1 MSIPQADIDHILR
14 MEGNADYARMKI
26 ATEFSK
32 GKSVEEIAAFLQS
45 SFHGGNGVVTES
57 GRYSAWY
64 AEDGIHIANGDA
76 ARYLTSAKVV
86 SWQEAAE
93 RIGQLLEQGE
103 YATNVELA
111 EAPGHERTELAQSI
125 WYLRQDL
132 SEKARAQGYLSCL
145 SDMRGGGFPEE
156 TARLAEQLRD
166 PAFREVLID
175 DFAQLRSD
183 YREDR
188 SLLRFQHHKPDKI
201 EQGLR
206 ELSLPR
212 REYRTEMAEI
222 PAVQRFITEDEIAA
236 TLTRGSNIEGSK
248 GRIYA
253 YFKEKHSPREQADFL
268 KDEYGIGGR
277 SHAVSGASH
286 SGEDHSGKGVSLK
299 KQDCPEIQLNWA
311 NVTKRISEL
320 IRKDRFLTPEEKARF
335 EQLQRQTAER
345 STAWNDYNAVK
356 EAHPDNIVLFQ
367 VGDFFEMYGEDAK
380 QAAELLDLNLTTRE
394 IPGAGRVEMCG
405 VPSHNLEMYV
415 EKLRDKYD
423 VTIAEAP
430 DFRGERHIY
439 TLRSIDHEA
448 EAAINAYEAEFGA
461 DGTRVF
467 RDPAAEQPP
476 QPTVRELFDG
486 YKLTVGNA
494 LSKDTAFVNACRNS
508 DRQNAYLEG
517 ADAIRRIVTAS
528 DDFQLVRLYFDMPAF
543 HNRLHQELLE
553 ELYPTLATTV
563 TPSPYKVTQED
574 IDAALQKWNGN
585 PRKQAG
591 R

>member
-1 MSIPQADIDHILR
+1 MSIPQSDIDHILR

-45 SFHGGNGVVTES
+45 SFHGGNGVVTEN

-103 YATNVELA
+103 YAANVELA

-156 TARLAEQLRD
+156 TARLAERLRD
-166 PAFREVLID
+166 PAFREVLMD
-175 DFAQLRSD
+175 DLAQLRSD
-183 YREDR
+183 CREDR
-188 SLLRFQHHKPDKI
+188 SLLRFHYHKPDKI

-268 KDEYGIGGR
+268 KKEYGIGGS

-311 NVTKRISEL
+311 NVAKRISEL
-320 IRKDRFLTPEEKARF
+320 IRKDRFLTLEEKARF
-335 EQLQRQTAER
+335 
-345 STAWNDYNAVK
+345 
-356 EAHPDNIVLFQ
+356 
-367 VGDFFEMYGEDAK
+367 
-380 QAAELLDLNLTTRE
+380 
-394 IPGAGRVEMCG
+394 
-405 VPSHNLEMYV
+405 
-415 EKLRDKYD
+415 
-423 VTIAEAP
+423 
-430 DFRGERHIY
+430 
-439 TLRSIDHEA
+439 
-448 EAAINAYEAEFGA
+448 
-461 DGTRVF
+461 
-467 RDPAAEQPP
+467 
-476 QPTVRELFDG
+476 
-486 YKLTVGNA
+486 
-494 LSKDTAFVNACRNS
+494 
-508 DRQNAYLEG
+508 
-517 ADAIRRIVTAS
+517 
-528 DDFQLVRLYFDMPAF
+528 
-543 HNRLHQELLE
+543 
-553 ELYPTLATTV
+553 
-563 TPSPYKVTQED
+563 
-574 IDAALQKWNGN
+574 
-585 PRKQAG
+585 
-591 R
+591 

>member
-1 MSIPQADIDHILR
+1 MSIPQSDIDHILR

-32 GKSVEEIAAFLQS
+32 GKSAEEIAAFLQS
-45 SFHGGNGVVTES
+45 SFHGGNGVVTEN

-76 ARYLTSAKVV
+76 ARHLASAKVV

-156 TARLAEQLRD
+156 TARLAERLRD
-166 PAFREVLID
+166 PAFREVLMD
-175 DFAQLRSD
+175 DLAQLRSD
-183 YREDR
+183 CREDR
-188 SLLRFQHHKPDKI
+188 SLLRFHYHKPDKI

-212 REYRTEMAEI
+212 REYRAEMAEI

-253 YFKEKHSPREQADFL
+253 YFKEKHTPREQADFL

-311 NVTKRISEL
+311 NVAKRISEL

-335 EQLQRQTAER
+335 EQLQRQTAAR
-345 STAWNDYNAVK
+345 SAAWNDYNAVK
-356 EAHPDNIVLFQ
+356 EATR
-367 VGDFFEMYGEDAK
+367 
-380 QAAELLDLNLTTRE
+380 TTSCCFRWR
-394 IPGAGRVEMCG
+394 I
-405 VPSHNLEMYV
+405 S
-415 EKLRDKYD
+415 LRC
-423 VTIAEAP
+423 TA
-430 DFRGERHIY
+430 RTQSRR
-439 TLRSIDHEA
+439 RS
-448 EAAINAYEAEFGA
+448 
-461 DGTRVF
+461 
-467 RDPAAEQPP
+467 
-476 QPTVRELFDG
+476 
-486 YKLTVGNA
+486 
-494 LSKDTAFVNACRNS
+494 C
-508 DRQNAYLEG
+508 
-517 ADAIRRIVTAS
+517 
-528 DDFQLVRLYFDMPAF
+528 
-543 HNRLHQELLE
+543 
-553 ELYPTLATTV
+553 
-563 TPSPYKVTQED
+563 
-574 IDAALQKWNGN
+574 
-585 PRKQAG
+585 
-591 R
+591 